1 MKKNILLLLIFLS
14 ANIYASEILF
24 QNANNLY
31 KSGEY
36 ENAIALYDEII
47 SENFVSHELYYNIG
61 NCYYKLEK
69 WADAIWYYEKSLQIK
84 KTENAIQN
92 LQLAKLKIVDRIEI
106 LPELFFVS
114 WWNNIINI
122 LSIKTWQI
130 LSILLVWLA
139 LLIKILKYKIGFSQK
154 YMLKML
160 LILSFTLFFIANY
173 LVIENKNTIEGV
185 IYIKS
190 IDITSAPT
198 YNSSVQFT
206 IHAGTKVQ
214 IIDQIQDWV
223 NIRLKNGSSGWV
235 KEVHIKKL

>member
-14 ANIYASEILF
+14 TNIYASEILF
-24 QNANNLY
+24 QNANNFY

-47 SENFVSHELYYNIG
+47 SDNFVSHELYYNIG

-69 WADAIWYYEKSLQIK
+69 WADAIWYYEKSLQLK

-92 LQLAKLKIVDRIEI
+92 LQLAELKIVDRIET

-154 YMLKML
+154 YMLKIL
-160 LILSFTLFFIANY
+160 LILSFTFFFIANY
-173 LVIENKNTIEGV
+173 LVIKNKNTIEGV
-185 IYIKS
+185 IYTNS

-198 YNSSVQFT
+198 NNSTVQFT
-206 IHAGTKVQ
+206 IHAGSKVQ